1 MKDGQATDIEAGTP
15 GREPD
20 GDLKLLAETCD
31 ALFADHAADHATDP
45 AGTWD
50 ERLWGAVEQAGI
62 PLISVPEA
70 AGGSGGSLEQAAVVL
85 ISAGEHAARVPVAE
99 TALLGGWL
107 LAEAG
112 LPVPAGPLAAA
123 LAPGAE
129 AAGGAD
135 AFSVVR
141 VADGWAVRGRLPRV
155 GWGRVAQ
162 RVVVLAA
169 ADGADVAVALGPG
182 DVTVTPGSNVAGEP
196 RDDLTVDT
204 VVAHAAVAEVGD
216 GTGVALRLRAALARV
231 LLTAGAMRRALD
243 LTIRYAGERQ
253 QFGRSL
259 GNFQAIQQQIAELAA
274 ETAAVRAAA
283 DAALRRCTGDGGTG
297 DGCAGGFTGP
307 GAWLAVASAKVQAAR
322 GATVAARIAHQVH
335 GAIGFT
341 EEHPLRL
348 STTRLWAWRD
358 EAGSQAEW
366 ADELGRHVLAG
377 GPLWPVITGD
387 G

>member
-1 MKDGQATDIEAGTP
+1 MKDGQVTGIEAGTSA
-15 GREPD
+15 GEPD
-20 GDLKLLAETCD
+20 GELKLLAQTCD
-31 ALFADHAADHATDP
+31 AMFADHAAVGAADQ

-50 ERLWGAVEQAGI
+50 ERLWEALEQAGI

-112 LPVPAGPLAAA
+112 LPVPAGPLVAVHAPPA
-123 LAPGAE
+123 HPAPGAGT
-129 AAGGAD
+129 AGGVSIERA
-135 AFSVVR
+135 
-141 VADGWAVRGRLPRV
+141 ADGWAVRGRLPRV

-169 ADGADVAVALGPG
+169 ADGADVAVALGPD

-204 VVAHAAVAEVGD
+204 VVAHDAVAEVGD
-216 GTGVALRLRAALARV
+216 STGAALRLRAALARV
-231 LLTAGAMRRALD
+231 LLTAGAVRRALD
-243 LTIRYAGERQ
+243 LTVRYAGERQ

-259 GNFQAIQQQIAELAA
+259 SNFQAVQQQIAELAA

-283 DAALRRCTGDGGTG
+283 DAAVRRFAADGSA
-297 DGCAGGFTGP
+297 AGGWAGQ

-341 EEHPLRL
+341 EEHALRL

-358 EAGSQAEW
+358 EAGSPAEW

-377 GPLWPVITGD
+377 GPLWDIITRD

>member
-1 MKDGQATDIEAGTP
+1 MTDIEAGTP
-15 GREPD
+15 AGEPD
-20 GDLKLLAETCD
+20 GELKLLAQTCD
-31 ALFADHAADHATDP
+31 ALFADQATDQ
-45 AGTWD
+45 GGSWD
-50 ERLWGAVEQAGI
+50 ERLWGALEQAGI

-70 AGGSGGSLEQAAVVL
+70 AGGSGGSLEQASVVL

-107 LAEAG
+107 LAEAR
-112 LPVPAGPLAAA
+112 LPIPAGPLVAVR
-123 LAPGAE
+123 APGAD
-129 AAGGAD
+129 AADGAGG
-135 AFSVVR
+135 VR
-141 VADGWAVRGRLPRV
+141 VERTADGCLVRGRLPRV

-196 RDDLTVDT
+196 RDDLTVET
-204 VVAHAAVAEVGD
+204 VVDHAAVAEVAGGVGD
-216 GTGVALRLRAALARV
+216 ELRLRAALARV

-259 GNFQAIQQQIAELAA
+259 SNFQAIQQQIAELAA

-283 DAALRRCTGDGGTG
+283 DAALRRCAAD
-297 DGCAGGFTGP
+297 DCAGQ
-307 GAWLAVASAKVQAAR
+307 GAWLAVASAKVQAGR

-341 EEHPLRL
+341 EEHALRL

-377 GPLWPVITGD
+377 GRLWPIITED

>member
-1 MKDGQATDIEAGTP
+1 MKDGQVTDTEAGV
-15 GREPD
+15 PD
-20 GDLKLLAETCD
+20 GELKLLADTCD
-31 ALFADHAADHATDP
+31 ALFADHAADQD
-45 AGTWD
+45 AGQAGSWD
-50 ERLWGAVEQAGI
+50 ERLWGALEQAGI

-112 LPVPAGPLAAA
+112 LPVPAGPLVAVR
-123 LAPGAE
+123 APGADVAE
-129 AAGGAD
+129 GAGGV
-135 AFSVVR
+135 SVLR

-169 ADGADVAVALGPG
+169 ADGAQVAVALGPG

-216 GTGVALRLRAALARV
+216 GTGAALRLRAALARV

-243 LTIRYAGERQ
+243 LTIRYAGQRQ

-259 GNFQAIQQQIAELAA
+259 SNFQAIQQQIAELAA

-283 DAALRRCTGDGGTG
+283 DAALRRCAA
-297 DGCAGGFTGP
+297 DGCAGH
-307 GAWLAVASAKVQAAR
+307 GAWLAVASAKVQAGR

-341 EEHPLRL
+341 EEHALRL

-366 ADELGRHVLAG
+366 ASEIGRHVLAG
-377 GPLWPVITGD
+377 GGLWPIIIED

>member
-1 MKDGQATDIEAGTP
+1 MTDIETGMSAG
-15 GREPD
+15 EPD
-20 GDLKLLAETCD
+20 GELKLLAETCD
-31 ALFADHAADHATDP
+31 ALFADHAADE

-50 ERLWGAVEQAGI
+50 ERLWEALEQAGI

-112 LPVPAGPLAAA
+112 LPVPAGPLVAVA
-123 LAPGAE
+123 APGAGTV
-129 AAGGAD
+129 GGVSIERA
-135 AFSVVR
+135 
-141 VADGWAVRGRLPRV
+141 ADGWAVRGRLLRV

-169 ADGADVAVALGPG
+169 ADGANVAVALAPG
-182 DVTVTPGSNVAGEP
+182 DVTVTPGGNVAGEP

-204 VVAHAAVAEVGD
+204 VVTHAAVAEVGD
-216 GTGVALRLRAALARV
+216 GTGAALRLRTALARV

-259 GNFQAIQQQIAELAA
+259 SNFQAVQQQIAELAA
-274 ETAAVRAAA
+274 ETATVRAAA
-283 DAALRRCTGDGGTG
+283 DAAVRRCAA
-297 DGCAGGFTGP
+297 DGCAGQ

-341 EEHPLRL
+341 EEHALRL

-358 EAGSQAEW
+358 EAGSAAEW
-366 ADELGRHVLAG
+366 ADELGRRVLAG
-377 GPLWPVITGD
+377 GPLWHLITED